1 MSMKKTYEKP
11 KVDLVELE
19 EKDIIITSGE
29 LKDNWDKNFD
39 NDVDKF

>member
-1 MSMKKTYEKP
+1 MKRTYEKP

>member
-1 MSMKKTYEKP
+1 MKKTYEKP

-29 LKDNWDKNFD
+29 LKDNWDKNLD

>member
-39 NDVDKF
+39 NAVDKF

>member
-1 MSMKKTYEKP
+1 MSMKRTYERP
-11 KVDLVELE
+11 TVDLVELE

-29 LKDNWDKNFD
+29 LKENWDQTLD